1 MPNTKP
7 TREQIRAN
15 LWNDA
20 VTPESYGGAESYRGA
35 ILDQYKLYV
44 EMADRISSRRGLTN
58 TFFLTLNTFLFTTAA
73 AVWKDHPHVHLTTA
87 ELVLLLVVA
96 LAQSVAWWMIVRS
109 YRQLNAGKYMVVGLL
124 EERLP
129 ASPYWKAEWQALGEG
144 KDLRR
149 YLPLTHVEQWVPLIF
164 AAVYVAAFVLLVS

>member
-1 MPNTKP
+1 
-7 TREQIRAN
+7 
-15 LWNDA
+15 
-20 VTPESYGGAESYRGA
+20 
-35 ILDQYKLYV
+35 
-44 EMADRISSRRGLTN
+44 
-58 TFFLTLNTFLFTTAA
+58 
-73 AVWKDHPHVHLTTA
+73 
-87 ELVLLLVVA
+87 
-96 LAQSVAWWMIVRS
+96 MIVRS